1 MIKKKLLNQIKNASK
16 NNENFLITKFS
27 QPAKELTEYLIENK
41 MIEGVCKKNNLMII
55 FLSYSVTNKPVI
67 KETSVIFK
75 ELTPQEKITNK
86 IRFTRKRK
94 YLVKIHSKFQ
104 KVLQI

>member
-1 MIKKKLLNQIKNASK
+1 MKMIKKKLLNQIKNASK
-16 NNENFLITKFS
+16 NNKKFLITKFS

-55 FLSYSVTNKPVI
+55 FLSYSITNKPVI
-67 KETSVIFK
+67 KETSILFK

-86 IRFTRKRK
+86 NFAINWIIKSK
-94 YLVKIHSKFQ
+94 NKKICVMKFR
-104 KVLQI
+104 